1 MSEKLQLVME
11 NELNN
16 VFDVIGER
24 ANKLL
29 LDFDLF
35 EEWLN
40 NYTTFLTGFFIGK
53 YQTGAFDFVEEYS
66 NEELFERLKAL
77 RNKGE

>member
-1 MSEKLQLVME
+1 MLTLVMVD
-11 NELNN
+11 ELSNIL
-16 VFDVIGER
+16 DIIGEKS
-24 ANKLL
+24 NKLL

-40 NYTTFLTGFFIGK
+40 NYTTFLTGFIIGK
-53 YQTGAFDFVEEYS
+53 YQTVEFDFVDECP